1 MEWGLADFEIT
12 ITNFVYIVWIFNVA
26 HLCVCVRVRIFFCR
40 YPGYHEPHAP
50 YAVTKQYWHV
60 IAARLAFVFVF
71 QYVVYACTKFVAW
84 LVPDR
89 PKLLELKIKREEFL
103 AKESLQ
109 QRGVEDIDDGDL
121 AVVT

>member
-1 MEWGLADFEIT
+1 MGLADFEIT
-12 ITNFVYIVWIFNVA
+12 IRNFVYIVSIFNVA
-26 HLCVCVRVRIFFCR
+26 YFCVCVCVFCR

-50 YAVTKQYWHV
+50 YAVTKQYWHM

-103 AKESLQ
+103 AKEALQ

>member
-1 MEWGLADFEIT
+1 M
-12 ITNFVYIVWIFNVA
+12 
-26 HLCVCVRVRIFFCR
+26 CVCVRIFFFCR

>member
-26 HLCVCVRVRIFFCR
+26 HLCVCVRIFFCR
-40 YPGYHEPHAP
+40 YPGYHEPRAP